1 MNVYAALL
9 RWNRLNCSNYRNRTT
24 GITDINEILPDSGD
38 QVVSTAVSNIQA
50 ECMAHGYM
58 LSAECVKCMTGMS
71 LDELNDIA
79 DHVSDYF
86 REKFGDG
93 VYRTLFG
100 NFPQT
105 ALSLNSYEF
114 LWHTFLEYLTAG
126 SGHTYSPNP
135 DDTLN
140 DAEYLLLE
148 SNVVK
153 DHYIMIEPGDVD
165 DLAGFV
171 KDLLKANQS
180 MTAADKEIVVWFIE
194 KMPEKLFGLKIED
207 VPFKENQCILM
218 EKLNPRTATDVL
230 RYAMYKSGGD
240 VTLMPVPKSTDKGWH
255 KSAPTE
261 EDLAPFRFRNMKRPV
276 RRRIMDMLCNV
287 IIEAGL
293 PQVLEDMKRYLTRWV
308 RLGEFVH
315 PGEFKDEKYK
325 AVQTAFDT
333 IRNNP
338 ECIETWNSK
347 VEKCLKAGK
356 VLDAVDLLKR
366 RPGEFARRIDQ
377 LLRVTLMSNK
387 TQASKD
393 LCVTRIIDGF
403 AEVAPSVSGKVL
415 YEVIE
420 HFWSRKK
427 ERPRRVFAKGSRKA
441 VKLDDSRYCS
451 LDGVTC
457 SLIID
462 AAMKG
467 LIARAAENGED
478 MTGHKVFISEAMKKI
493 RMPKAMR
500 TASEGTVQPARG
512 SRIPWNATSDADLI
526 RGYLR
531 WYDEKGTMD
540 FDLAAHLVDEN
551 FAEIA
556 TVSWNSS
563 YSANDSHGNKYVQ
576 FSGDC
581 RMQRG
586 ASGEYID
593 VCVSESLRQGIR
605 YVILTACDYNSTGF
619 NAGDCYAGVM
629 VRSQWGTPGERTWA
643 PESVEDGIRIKTDG
657 KNVILIAIDLKEREC
672 ILIDEDE
679 AGIPVSTVHRDKIT
693 AFCKDLLDPEFV
705 LVDAGVAAT
714 IKYSGLGAEVEYI
727 PEAKALELAASYDE
741 KAKAL
746 DGRIDVKNKIVR
758 DIKEK
763 LKAGD
768 ELTEGYQQ
776 EFDELAALV
785 NERDAM
791 NRIHILPAEG
801 YYRDYSLLLEFL
813 IQ

>member
-24 GITDINEILPDSGD
+24 GIADINDVLSDSEN
-38 QVVSTAVSNIQA
+38 QVVSTEVSNIQA

-71 LDELNDIA
+71 SDELNDIA

-93 VYRTLFG
+93 VYHTLFG

-105 ALSLNSYEF
+105 AISMNAYEF
-114 LWHTFLEYLTAG
+114 LWHTLLEYITAG

-148 SNVVK
+148 SNIVK

-171 KDLLKANQS
+171 TDLLKANQS
-180 MTAADKEIVVWFIE
+180 MPASDKEIVTWFIE
-194 KMPEKLFGLKIED
+194 KMPDKLDLKIED

-218 EKLNPRTATDVL
+218 EKLNPSTATDVL

-240 VTLMPVPKSTDKGWH
+240 VTLMPVPKTVDKGWR
-255 KSAPTE
+255 KAAPTE
-261 EDLAPFRFRNMKRPV
+261 EELAPFRFRNMKRPV
-276 RRRIMDMLCNV
+276 RRRIMDMLAYV
-287 IIEAGL
+287 IDKAGM

-325 AVQTAFDT
+325 AVQAAFDI

-338 ECIETWNSK
+338 EAIETWNSK
-347 VEKCLKAGK
+347 VEKLLKQGK
-356 VLDAVDLLKR
+356 VLDAVDLLKK

-377 LLRVTLMSNK
+377 LLRVSLQSGK
-387 TQASKD
+387 TPASQD
-393 LCVTRIIDGF
+393 LCKTRIIEAF
-403 AEVAPSVSGKVL
+403 TEVAPLVSGKVL

-420 HFWSRKK
+420 HFWARKN
-427 ERPRRVFAKGSRKA
+427 ERPRRIFAKGSRKA

-451 LDGVTC
+451 LDKVTC
-457 SLIID
+457 GLVID

-467 LIARAAENGED
+467 LIARVAENGED
-478 MTGHKVFISEAMKKI
+478 MTGHKVYLSEAFKKI

-512 SRIPWNATSDADLI
+512 TRIPWNVTPDADLI

-531 WYDEKGTMD
+531 WYDEHGSMD
-540 FDLAAHLVDEN
+540 FDLSAHLIDEK
-551 FAEIA
+551 FTE
-556 TVSWNSS
+556 VGLMSWNSCHAAS
-563 YSANDSHGNKYVQ
+563 DSEGKYAQ

-581 RMQRG
+581 RMQIG
-586 ASGEYID
+586 ACAEYID
-593 VCVSESLRQGIR
+593 ICVSKALEKGIR
-605 YVILTACDYNSTGF
+605 YVILTAHDYNSTGF
-619 NAGDCYAGVM
+619 EEGDCYAGIM
-629 VRSQWGTPGERTWA
+629 VRSQWGTPGEKTWA
-643 PESVEDGIRIKTDG
+643 PESVEDGIRIKTDSR
-657 KNVILIAIDLKEREC
+657 NVILNVIDLKAREC

-679 AGIPVSTVHRDKIT
+679 SGIPVASVGKDRI
-693 AFCKDLLDPEFV
+693 AQFCKDFIDPEFV

-714 IKYSGLGAEVEYI
+714 IKYSGLGAEVEYVR
-727 PEAKALELAASYDE
+727 EENALELAKAQEE
-741 KAKAL
+741 KSKAL
-746 DGRIDVKNKIVR
+746 SERIEVKKKIVG

-768 ELTEGYQQ
+768 SMTEDYQK
-776 EFDELAALV
+776 EFDELTALSIEKDEL
-785 NERDAM
+785 NM
-791 NRIHILPAEG
+791 IHVIPAEE
-801 YYRDYSLLLEFL
+801 YFRDYSKLLEFL